1 MIARMVTVTVI
12 FVVICAGSVAQET
25 CDQSAL
31 DSLDNVRA
39 EHSGDISALFVA
51 IDDIKAE
58 WQTCTSGDGA
68 AQVDEQSAEE
78 TLMSASEVV
87 DGGHIVEGL
96 WQFTAETINSDA
108 CTESKKKNTYE
119 FFEDVYY
126 NDDGLLVWD
135 AGSKWSNFTF
145 EYLVARRYSRSE
157 QDVNWVWDYELTD
170 ATEATMAG
178 RIAGYWQGNKHIWCS
193 EEGTFT
199 AELFDTENACLV
211 DGEAN
216 IRSNPSAKSPTNG
229 KIDYQRRV
237 IGKARG
243 DDGYFWW
250 QLSDDEYVREDVV
263 TASRSCERL

>member
-78 TLMSASEVV
+78 TPMSASEVV

-96 WQFTAETINSDA
+96 WQFTAETMNPDA
-108 CTESKKKNTYE
+108 CTERKKKNTVE

-135 AGSKWSNFTF
+135 AGNVYSNFTF
-145 EYLVARRYSRSE
+145 EYLLATRYSKSNGN
-157 QDVNWVWDYELTD
+157 NWVNEREITD
-170 ATEATMAG
+170 ATETNISG
-178 RIAGYWQGNKHIWCS
+178 RWDGYWQGNKDFWCTS
-193 EEGTFT
+193 YGTFT